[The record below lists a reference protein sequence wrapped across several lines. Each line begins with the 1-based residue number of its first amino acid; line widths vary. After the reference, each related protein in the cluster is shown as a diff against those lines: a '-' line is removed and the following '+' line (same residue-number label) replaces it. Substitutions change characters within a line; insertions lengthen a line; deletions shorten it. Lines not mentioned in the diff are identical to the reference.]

1 MGVSEVEIIGLCS
14 IRGHGGGGGGAS
26 GGDADAATL
35 MEKWEGAR
43 NMGNGVGLLEC
54 EGECVR

>member
-14 IRGHGGGGGGAS
+14 IRGHGGGAS

-43 NMGNGVGLLEC
+43 NKGNGVGLLEC